1 MNRRTRFGIV
11 FAVAGALLS
20 RWHGGGFF
28 HTDKVLINI
37 IWGLCITIA
46 LAFMIPNDNI
56 WTYSGWLVFCFAV
69 SIATKATGHGG
80 FFDLGTSEEE
90 PFNGRDLE
98 KIEHVLY
105 PIFYDWLPRYWYDV
119 LGMTVKGLLTSLGAA
134 IPLLVYNPPLAVPII
149 LGGLFMGVC
158 YMIGR
163 AFFPPTYAT
172 EPAEYLSGLF
182 LFTGIGVS
190 LHLSGFFL
198 FKVIAVWLCS

>member
-28 HTDKVLINI
+28 HTDKVIINI

-69 SIATKATGHGG
+69 SIATKATGHGQY
-80 FFDLGTSEEE
+80 FSLGTVWK
-90 PFNGRDLE
+90 
-98 KIEHVLY
+98 KIEPERLDFIVAPLFGDDPRVLDLPYDKKYY
-105 PIFYDWLPRYWYDV
+105 PWLYWRCV
-119 LGMTVKGLLTSLGAA
+119 FGMTIKGLLTSLGAA

-182 LFTGIGVS
+182 LFAGIAVS
-190 LHLSGFFL
+190 L
-198 FKVIAVWLCS
+198 CS